1 MATSA
6 SSSASA
12 SASTTPSW
20 TTVFKSNL
28 SDMYE
33 MVSSGYDD
41 CILTGSGAVALLVLA
56 KGTSD
61 DIARLP
67 KPNDLDFLVVD
78 HDTVAKPY
86 QFGPYTIKSTQSV
99 TTKSVTYEVLNGS
112 SFDLMSVP
120 RVSFVVIDNIKV
132 ILPSSLLDM
141 YRDENREK
149 DHVKIQILQNMINS
163 DTLFNLVER
172 SAKIEKAGRPA
183 FDMNDDSVP
192 GRLNFG
198 FGDDSDEEEDT
209 GGLAGRLDFGFGDDS
224 DEEN

>member
-1 MATSA
+1 MTTTA
-6 SSSASA
+6 ASA
-12 SASTTPSW
+12 SATSSW
-20 TTVFKSNL
+20 TTEFKSNL

-41 CILTGSGAVALLVLA
+41 CIMTGSGAVALLVLA

-67 KPNDLDFLVVD
+67 KPNDLDFLVVE

-86 QFGPYTIKSTQSV
+86 KFGPYTIKSTQSV
-99 TTKSVTYEVLNGS
+99 TTKSVTYEAHGGS

-132 ILPSSLLDM
+132 ILPSALLDM
-141 YRDENREK
+141 YQDENREK

-163 DTLFNLVER
+163 DALFNLAER
-172 SAKIEKAGRPA
+172 FAKIEKAGRPA
-183 FDMNDDSVP
+183 FDMNENNAM
-192 GRLNFG
+192 GRLDFG
-198 FGDDSDEEEDT
+198 GDDEDEEEGM